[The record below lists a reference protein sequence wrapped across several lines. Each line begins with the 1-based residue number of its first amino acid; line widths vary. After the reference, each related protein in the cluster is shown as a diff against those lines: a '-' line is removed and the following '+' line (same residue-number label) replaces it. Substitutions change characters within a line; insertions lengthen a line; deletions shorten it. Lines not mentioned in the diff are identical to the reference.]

1 MKQKG
6 WSLKK
11 LADKLQIS
19 EDYLFRTENNMTE
32 PSKFFIHRL
41 ATVSMIPYENLIST
55 LYDEK

>member
-1 MKQKG
+1 MFEV
-6 WSLKK
+6 LNN
-11 LADKLQIS
+11 LAHKLQIS
-19 EDYLFRTENNMTE
+19 ESYLSKLTEKNLRE